1 MSSRV
6 GRTAVVYFGTQVG
19 STVAGFAATWY
30 INNVLGAGVFGEF
43 STAVAL
49 MFWLNIPASAL
60 GESVKKRMSEGD
72 APGEYAAAGHLL
84 TLAVHVAL
92 AGGLLAVAEQ
102 VNVFVGAP
110 VAPYLAALVFARAVF
125 DVTVSILRG
134 EKQVGTSGGVK
145 TFERVVRSG
154 VHIGALFFL
163 GVGIAGLVAGYA
175 VSLLVATA
183 AGLVA
188 IEGRPAVPDRRHAVS
203 ILEYARFAWL
213 GTLKTRAFAW
223 TDVMVMRGL
232 SLSIVGLA
240 AVTKTQIGVYKVSW
254 AVASVLALAS
264 IGIKETLFPEL
275 SDLGADDEYGRV
287 KHFVTEGLTFSGV
300 VAIPGLFGA
309 VAVGDT
315 ILTIFGA
322 EYAVGGTI
330 LVVLVGARLLAA
342 YAGQLIGAINAI
354 DRPDVAFRVN
364 LAYVVA
370 NVSLNLALVALFG
383 WYGAAA
389 ATVASAGFSLLA
401 AGWALSTLIGLPEL
415 PVGEVAKQVG
425 AAAGMLLVV
434 VALQRVV
441 PGTLAWT
448 LVVVGVGAAVYGALL
463 FALSA
468 TVRRKSLSLLPT

>member
-1 MSSRV
+1 M
-6 GRTAVVYFGTQVG
+6 
-19 STVAGFAATWY
+19 
-30 INNVLGAGVFGEF
+30 
-43 STAVAL
+43 
-49 MFWLNIPASAL
+49 
-60 GESVKKRMSEGD
+60 
-72 APGEYAAAGHLL
+72 
-84 TLAVHVAL
+84 
-92 AGGLLAVAEQ
+92 
-102 VNVFVGAP
+102 
-110 VAPYLAALVFARAVF
+110 
-125 DVTVSILRG
+125 
-134 EKQVGTSGGVK
+134 
-145 TFERVVRSG
+145 
-154 VHIGALFFL
+154 
-163 GVGIAGLVAGYA
+163 
-175 VSLLVATA
+175 ATA
-183 AGLVA
+183 AGL
-188 IEGRPAVPDRRHAVS
+188 
-203 ILEYARFAWL
+203 
-213 GTLKTRAFAW
+213 
-223 TDVMVMRGL
+223 
-232 SLSIVGLA
+232 
-240 AVTKTQIGVYKVSW
+240 
-254 AVASVLALAS
+254 
-264 IGIKETLFPEL
+264 
-275 SDLGADDEYGRV
+275 
-287 KHFVTEGLTFSGV
+287 

-389 ATVASAGFSLLA
+389 ATVVSAGFSLLA